1 MSNARNIA
9 ALSTVEVG
17 ATADQTKADLNA
29 IGVSGGRKNLIINGG
44 FDVWQRGD
52 YATSPV
58 IAVNSGYS
66 ADRWATWS
74 ELTST
79 QQSSTATING
89 KLKNTFKATAS
100 VASASSY
107 LGINQRV
114 ETQNLPIGETITVSC
129 WMKSNNSWSRL
140 RQNSVAGTSAD
151 GPRHSGGGN
160 WEFIS
165 WTMETTG
172 TDPSTASVNFG
183 VIMYN
188 STSVPI
194 SAGDYIEVA
203 DFQLE
208 LGSVATDF
216 EHRSYGEEL
225 ALCQRY
231 YQILDFTRS
240 QLGVLHRATSSGAG
254 LPYAPV
260 SLPTTM
266 RAYPSM
272 TTSGTWGTGVDQ
284 GGIPT
289 LYETSYSNV
298 TLRGNNGN
306 IADGGSQ
313 WLRGGF
319 CNFDA
324 EL

>member
-225 ALCQRY
+225 ALCLRY
-231 YQILDFTRS
+231 YWKSPSNHFAFQYHSGYRMIEIFTPTRM
-240 QLGVLHRATSSGAG
+240 RATPS
-254 LPYAPV
+254 V
-260 SLPTTM
+260 
-266 RAYPSM
+266 AY
-272 TTSGTWGTGVDQ
+272 TANGTGTSWASYNHTPEKAAWYMLDNH
-284 GGIPT
+284 T
-289 LYETSYSNV
+289 LD
-298 TLRGNNGN
+298 NNTY
-306 IADGGSQ
+306 IT
-313 WLRGGF
+313 
-319 CNFDA
+319 NFSADA